1 MMISPEAAEQLLT
14 ACKSVLKNE
23 DCISE
28 VGKMVLILAINKA
41 EPKNETQINNN
52 IEEE

>member
-1 MMISPEAAEQLLT
+1 MMTIEAAEQLLT

-28 VGKMVLILAINKA
+28 TGKMVLILAINKA
-41 EPKNETQINNN
+41 EPKNETQINNH
-52 IEEE
+52 IKEE